1 MLAIVRR
8 RLGFQRPGDLFAMA
22 QHWLRV
28 RQRTDTPPDCGHPS
42 RPGEVMG
49 QEGEAMQLITNAIER
64 ALTPKQ
70 RSKGFAKIVASL
82 LLGLGAIVCAS
93 AGAQD
98 MEAISQA
105 EAAATAWL
113 ALVDAGNYAGS
124 WEQSAGLFKAA
135 LTQSSWVSAA
145 QAKRA
150 PLGALK
156 LREVNSTAFTRKM
169 PGARDGEY
177 VVIMYASQFE
187 NRANATEIVT
197 PVREKDGSWR
207 VSGYDIR

>member
-1 MLAIVRR
+1 M
-8 RLGFQRPGDLFAMA
+8 
-22 QHWLRV
+22 
-28 RQRTDTPPDCGHPS
+28 
-42 RPGEVMG
+42 E
-49 QEGEAMQLITNAIER
+49 LITNAIEGG
-64 ALTPKQ
+64 LTPK
-70 RSKGFAKIVASL
+70 RSKGFRKVVASL
-82 LLGLGAIVCAS
+82 SMGLGALVCAS

-105 EAAATAWL
+105 KAAATAWL
-113 ALVDAGNYAGS
+113 ALVDVGNYAGS
-124 WEQSAGLFKAA
+124 WEQSATLFKAA
-135 LTQSSWVSAA
+135 LSQSSWASAA
-145 QAKRA
+145 RAKRA

-169 PGARDGEY
+169 PGAPDGEY

-187 NRANATEIVT
+187 NRADATEIVT

>member
-1 MLAIVRR
+1 M
-8 RLGFQRPGDLFAMA
+8 
-22 QHWLRV
+22 
-28 RQRTDTPPDCGHPS
+28 
-42 RPGEVMG
+42 E
-49 QEGEAMQLITNAIER
+49 LITNAIEVV
-64 ALTPKQ
+64 LTPK
-70 RSKGFAKIVASL
+70 RSKGFAKVVASL
-82 LLGLGAIVCAS
+82 LMGLGALVCAP

-105 EAAATAWL
+105 KAAAAAWL
-113 ALVDAGNYAGS
+113 ALVDAGNYATS

-135 LTQSSWVSAA
+135 LSKSSWASAVR
-145 QAKRA
+145 AKRA

-169 PGARDGEY
+169 PGAPDGEY

>member
-1 MLAIVRR
+1 MELTATAIEEGPPRR
-8 RLGFQRPGDLFAMA
+8 RR
-22 QHWLRV
+22 
-28 RQRTDTPPDCGHPS
+28 S
-42 RPGEVMG
+42 RNSTKV
-49 QEGEAMQLITNAIER
+49 I
-64 ALTPKQ
+64 
-70 RSKGFAKIVASL
+70 ASL
-82 LLGLGAIVCAS
+82 LLSLGALVCASS

-105 EAAATAWL
+105 KAAATAWL
-113 ALVDAGNYAGS
+113 ALLDAGNYAAS

-135 LTQSSWVSAA
+135 LSPSSWASAA
-145 QAKRA
+145 RAKRA

-169 PGARDGEY
+169 PGAPDGEY
-177 VVIMYASQFE
+177 VIIMYASQFE
-187 NRANATEIVT
+187 NRADATEIVT